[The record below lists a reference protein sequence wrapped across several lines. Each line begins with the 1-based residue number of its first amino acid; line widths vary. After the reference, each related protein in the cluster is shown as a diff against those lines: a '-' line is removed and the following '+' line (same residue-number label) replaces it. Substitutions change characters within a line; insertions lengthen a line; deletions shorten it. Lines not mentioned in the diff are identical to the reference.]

1 MRTWARAVLAV
12 LVAARARPSSRTVY
26 IDQVGHVWETGES
39 PWDSAAAFCA
49 RWPTLNIPTRD
60 CVIALMHDYC
70 GATNHDDD
78 AACARLH
85 AVNFVTHTGVSPTG
99 AKAHSTWVSL
109 MFDEQTDDAAAS
121 ARKYCRENS
130 CDAQAESFL
139 RDEILR
145 TVARAA
151 LARRK
156 RAPAGADSTA
166 AVPSVPFTPRLHSD
180 RRSLRRQF
188 IILSSQ
194 RCGSNWL
201 GARLHWHT
209 ELAIGGEI
217 QPLIHRARATRLAA
231 AGMPGEGN
239 ADNDDDDDYEMQR
252 FVTADGVGAG
262 DDEYDGVDVDYE
274 DEDLTIQ
281 DDDDA
286 PARDGAHATMRAIQR
301 ALARA
306 LENYHS
312 GPSNSHDN
320 SVYGTKNMA
329 GVRAVGVL
337 LKVYVP
343 HRSPSSAKGDAVL
356 RLILTW
362 GVPLETV
369 FAHRA
374 ERVACRAGLW
384 KARAS

>member
-1 MRTWARAVLAV
+1 
-12 LVAARARPSSRTVY
+12 
-26 IDQVGHVWETGES
+26 
-39 PWDSAAAFCA
+39 
-49 RWPTLNIPTRD
+49 
-60 CVIALMHDYC
+60 
-70 GATNHDDD
+70 
-78 AACARLH
+78 
-85 AVNFVTHTGVSPTG
+85 
-99 AKAHSTWVSL
+99 
-109 MFDEQTDDAAAS
+109 
-121 ARKYCRENS
+121 
-130 CDAQAESFL
+130 
-139 RDEILR
+139 
-145 TVARAA
+145 
-151 LARRK
+151 
-156 RAPAGADSTA
+156 
-166 AVPSVPFTPRLHSD
+166 
-180 RRSLRRQF
+180 
-188 IILSSQ
+188 
-194 RCGSNWL
+194 
-201 GARLHWHT
+201 
-209 ELAIGGEI
+209 
-217 QPLIHRARATRLAA
+217 
-231 AGMPGEGN
+231 MPGEGS

-337 LKVYVP
+337 LKVYVSHP
-343 HRSPSSAKGDAVL
+343 SPSSAKGDAVL

-374 ERVACRAGLW
+374 ERVACRASLW